1 MLLLKSNVSTGA
13 VVETLAKIGGMASLP
28 RPWLAQLM
36 VKVVELP
43 VVNPQVQGAMN
54 DAYCGHSQMS
64 GVRPEAMEV
73 PSVHIAALVPLPKFT
88 YP

>member
-1 MLLLKSNVSTGA
+1 
-13 VVETLAKIGGMASLP
+13 
-28 RPWLAQLM
+28 M

-64 GVRPEAMEV
+64 GVARRVAMAV
-73 PSVHIAALVPLPKFT
+73 PSVQVAAVSPNPKLTNPCAVELRPMNQLKLAQLPPVQSHET
-88 YP
+88 I